1 MGGLRITYPLF
12 FLSIVSLLSVV
23 ESYNVQKGDA
33 SNLLH
38 IRARLNDNSKRLQSR
53 HATFANTNKRQIS
66 SGLSAVISQ
75 VGESPRDKFLA
86 FAKEKRIT
94 HHTLLE
100 RAEVGIY
107 LTLWYFFS
115 AVYNIY
121 NKKALNCLGLPWFV
135 ATVQM
140 GTGLLL
146 FTPLWLLKFREFP
159 TSNFS
164 ELMEV
169 FGYMKSVALYQTLTH
184 ISGVIALGSGV
195 VSFTQVIK
203 ASEPVFTAG
212 ISAIFLKQFLP
223 WQVYTTLIPI
233 CVGVAVA
240 STTEI
245 TFSWYCLLAGISANI
260 FAAARGVF
268 GKTQMCGETSCLEQ
282 LSPENYYAIL
292 TIISFAMLMPA
303 MAFIEGGQILAVLKG
318 AYAYMK
324 NSGGFVA
331 SIVQQPQLN
340 ALYSRNHFQG
350 LLYSLYSGILF
361 YLYNEVS
368 FKALNKVH
376 PVTHAVSN
384 TVKRIVIILSS
395 VIVFNNKMTLSGI
408 FGTTLAISGV
418 FLYSITQH
426 LYKDKPQLVKPPLT
440 ISKWASI

>member
-1 MGGLRITYPLF
+1 MYPLVYF
-12 FLSIVSLLSVV
+12 LAVSFLSGVV
-23 ESYNVQKGDA
+23 ESYSLQKGDTT
-33 SNLLH
+33 NLLH
-38 IRARLNDNSKRLQSR
+38 IAAKLNDQTRRLQSR
-53 HATFANTNKRQIS
+53 SVTVAHTNKRQTS
-66 SGLSAVISQ
+66 SGLTAVTYRAE
-75 VGESPRDKFLA
+75 ESSRDKFLA
-86 FAKEKRIT
+86 FVKEKRVT

-121 NKKALNCLGLPWFV
+121 NKKALNSLGLPWFV

-146 FTPLWLLKFREFP
+146 FTPLWFLKFREFP

-164 ELMEV
+164 ELLEI

-223 WQVYTTLIPI
+223 WQVYTTLIPVCI
-233 CVGVAVA
+233 GVAVA

-245 TFSWYCLLAGISANI
+245 SFSWYCLLAGITANI

-268 GKTQMCGETSCLEQ
+268 GKTQMCGDTSCLEQ

-292 TIISFAMLMPA
+292 TIISFVMLMPA

-318 AYAYMK
+318 AYAYMT
-324 NSGGFVA
+324 NSGGLIA
-331 SIVQQPQLN
+331 SLIQQPSLQ
-340 ALYSRNHFQG
+340 ALTSQNHFQG
-350 LLYSLYSGILF
+350 VLYSLYSGILF

-395 VIVFNNKMTLSGI
+395 VIVFNNKMTPSGI
-408 FGTTLAISGV
+408 FGTSLAISGV

-426 LYKDKPQLVKPPLT
+426 LYKDNLKVVKPPLT